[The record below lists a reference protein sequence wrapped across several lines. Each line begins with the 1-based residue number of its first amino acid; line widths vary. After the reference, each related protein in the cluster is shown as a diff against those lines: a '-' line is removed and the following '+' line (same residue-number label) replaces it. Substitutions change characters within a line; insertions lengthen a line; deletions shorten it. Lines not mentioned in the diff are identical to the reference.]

1 MQKQEPGTSNI
12 EVSAL
17 ALRTDLITRINWNSH
32 FCSST
37 TTPGNGGNFID
48 TANFYASWLPRTLL
62 RRRRKF
68 PGILIASETAS
79 SASEPRK
86 SAIFTRECRTVA
98 NRNGVSTAVTILR
111 GAIVAICGL
120 HRLSTLA
127 SFALIGSG
135 ECSSSFLWSMRRA
148 GPDFAP
154 AFTCTTTKAFT

>member
-1 MQKQEPGTSNI
+1 MAGMQKQEPGTSNI

-62 RRRRKF
+62 RRRRNF
-68 PGILIASETAS
+68 PDILIASETAS

-86 SAIFTRECRTVA
+86 SAIFL
-98 NRNGVSTAVTILR
+98 G

-120 HRLSTLA
+120 HRL
-127 SFALIGSG
+127 
-135 ECSSSFLWSMRRA
+135 
-148 GPDFAP
+148 
-154 AFTCTTTKAFT
+154 